1 MKTSNNPF
9 RAKWHHMMPRVMNWL
24 YRSVVLVVLLLSFHV
39 HQRAG
44 LTLPPPWNDEAYN
57 LWQAKAVVE
66 TGAFLAP
73 EQNPERPSMSYGG
86 GTALAFGI
94 VMQTFGFSL
103 ETVRW
108 FCWLCVAVAW
118 LFSAAMIRRL
128 PWSHLLLAVAG
139 LFFLA
144 PVHVVTGN
152 TARPDAMILLVATL
166 GCWLLMK
173 EQPVKAVFL
182 CGMGVII
189 HPNALY
195 FLFGVMFYT
204 AITPALWRRVW
215 PLSRGDWATV
225 VCCCLPVAWSVV
237 TIWNNWHWFHYDFF
251 VIALPHNLTYNP
263 LSKLIQFRWWLAL
276 LGGLFLAARLMQQPT
291 AIWMLLGFV
300 ALLVALMGGEMW
312 YDIYKMTGFMVMLTG
327 GPAVLVHIGTRLKQR
342 RMGHPA
348 GFAGSGAGRSI
359 ALLYLLAMGA
369 LCYRHGFIVG
379 PRHYPQKLSWG
390 WGMVMPDPHVP
401 YITEADKRAVVALAM
416 RAAGGHPAPIIEFP
430 STGDSLLFMD
440 SLPNNAL
447 PFIRRRTGVE
457 SQVVVYHL
465 SRYMP
470 PWVQN

>member
-9 RAKWHHMMPRVMNWL
+9 RAKLHHMMPRVMNWL

-327 GPAVLVHIGTRLKQR
+327 GACRAGPYRNQTQATADGPSGGVRGFRSGAQHCLAVPFGHGGIVLPAWIYRGPPPLPPKVVLG
-342 RMGHPA
+342 MGH
-348 GFAGSGAGRSI
+348 
-359 ALLYLLAMGA
+359 
-369 LCYRHGFIVG
+369 
-379 PRHYPQKLSWG
+379 
-390 WGMVMPDPHVP
+390 
-401 YITEADKRAVVALAM
+401 
-416 RAAGGHPAPIIEFP
+416 GHA
-430 STGDSLLFMD
+430 
-440 SLPNNAL
+440 
-447 PFIRRRTGVE
+447 
-457 SQVVVYHL
+457 
-465 SRYMP
+465 
-470 PWVQN
+470 